1 MDYQRCA
8 LRKFMKNDGVKDTTR
23 KRRMDYNLLK
33 KRIALLN
40 KIGFRWSTEGDEE
53 RKKRTEKK
61 ATACTSPST
70 VVEVDKKS
78 PTRKTTSTP
87 RIMVPPRPSP
97 SSLPTGALVTVG
109 KRSLP
114 FVSKV
119 EILMNNPKPP
129 ETKRSNCGEAS
140 SSGFTGTV
148 TMRPPK
154 IIKRSE
160 LEMRVN
166 PEVPIAFSGSYHP
179 CAVSMQEK
187 VPSVVAVSRTP
198 IVIAKAPSVSFPSM
212 THRMQSMPVPPR
224 QRVRIVHA
232 RPPVPTEISQYVSS
246 APKKRVVRIYD
257 SSRPV
262 YRAKYIHP
270 TNSTISNKSV
280 IPLRPTSS

>member
-1 MDYQRCA
+1 
-8 LRKFMKNDGVKDTTR
+8 MKDDWVNDTTR
-23 KRRMDYNLLK
+23 KRRTDYNLLK

-40 KIGFRWSTEGDEE
+40 KIGFRWRSDGEEE
-53 RKKRTEKK
+53 RKKHIEKK
-61 ATACTSPST
+61 SAACTPPRN

-78 PTRKTTSTP
+78 PTRKTTPTP
-87 RIMVPPRPSP
+87 RIVVHPRPSS
-97 SSLPTGALVTVG
+97 SSLPAAALTTAA

-119 EILMNNPKPP
+119 EILMNNRKPP
-129 ETKRSNCGEAS
+129 QKKRSNRGEAS
-140 SSGFTGTV
+140 SSRIVGAF

-160 LEMRVN
+160 IEIRVN
-166 PEVPIAFSGSYHP
+166 PEVPIAYSKIYNSG
-179 CAVSMQEK
+179 AILMQDK

-198 IVIAKAPSVSFPSM
+198 IVIAKAPSVSFPNI

-232 RPPVPTEISQYVSS
+232 PPPLPTKIRQYVSS
-246 APKKRVVRIYD
+246 APKNRVVRMYD

-270 TNSTISNKSV
+270 TNSTISHKSV
-280 IPLRPTSS
+280 IPMKPTSS